1 MRMQLQEQQAPQRIC
16 LWDWILVV
24 GVVLSPM
31 NELRIGKVGPGEA
44 LVLLWCLRYLSRLFT
59 LSLKDMLPRFWLSFL
74 MVISLGTGFCVIFYP
89 KESMPGSL
97 ATYAFF
103 ALISCSIMTGLSE
116 RSSRQ
121 IRRLLY
127 SVGILTAFWYTFLY
141 YYSLN
146 ISYYFHDAELWYH
159 GVRFSGGAN
168 NPHQLATLMG
178 SAIFLNII
186 HVADRDCSL
195 PDKILPL
202 ICTGLCFYVSLQI
215 KSSTLVVT
223 TLVTFAAFLY
233 FLSLK
238 NLSTRSQKWLVTSV
252 LVIVFSV
259 LIGLFREKL
268 FDYVFDF
275 VESDA
280 NGLGRFEIFAS
291 ISDSLRKNWL
301 FGLGPGIHGLDGTIE
316 YHNAYLEILA
326 MGGII
331 GLGIFIVFS
340 SRLFPLLMTD
350 PSILFAVIPFYAYGL
365 GGFSMRRLSFW
376 VVVAVAAAYSVRKK
390 QETAADSGAPAP
402 RQAAGLPGNKR
413 GLYLKT

>member
-1 MRMQLQEQQAPQRIC
+1 MQLQKQETTQRIC

-31 NELRIGKVGPGEA
+31 NEFRIGKVGPGEA
-44 LVLLWCLRYLSRLFT
+44 LVLLWCLRYVSGLFT
-59 LSLKDMLPRFWLSFL
+59 LSLKEMLPRFWLTFL
-74 MVISLGTGFCVIFYP
+74 IVISLGTGFCVIFYP
-89 KESMPGSL
+89 SESTPGGL
-97 ATYAFF
+97 ATYLFF
-103 ALISCSIMTGLSE
+103 AFISCSIMTGLSE

-121 IRRLLY
+121 IRRMLY
-127 SVGILTAFWYTFLY
+127 SIGILTALWYTYLY

-146 ISYYFHDAELWYH
+146 ISYYFHDAELWYR

-186 HVADRDCSL
+186 HLADRDCSL
-195 PDKILPL
+195 MDRILPL

-233 FLSLK
+233 YLSLK
-238 NLSTRSQKWLVTSV
+238 KLSTRSQKWIVTSV

-259 LIGLFREKL
+259 LIGVFREKL

-291 ISDSLRKNWL
+291 IGDTLRKNWL
-301 FGLGPGIHGLDGTIE
+301 FGLGPGNHGLDGTIE

-331 GLGIFIVFS
+331 GFVFFFLFS
-340 SRLFPLLMTD
+340 VRLFSLLMTD
-350 PSILFAVIPFYAYGL
+350 PSILFAVIPLYAYGM

-376 VVVAVAAAYSVRKK
+376 VVVSVAAAYSVRKK
-390 QETAADSGAPAP
+390 QEMAADSGAPAP
-402 RQAAGLPGNKR
+402 EQAAGLPGNKR